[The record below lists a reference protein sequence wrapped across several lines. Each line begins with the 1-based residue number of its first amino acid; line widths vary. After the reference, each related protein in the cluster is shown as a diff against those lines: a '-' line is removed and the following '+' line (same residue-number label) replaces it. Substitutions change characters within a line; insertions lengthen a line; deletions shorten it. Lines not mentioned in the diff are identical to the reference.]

1 MRISD
6 WSSDVCSS
14 DLLVHPPFWWYA
26 WGVGLWAYGRPLAP
40 ETFALALW
48 VIIGGYVLKRLIEG
62 ALLLW
67 YGMHIRVWEQLDS
80 DFGPLTTRCNPIMV
94 ILFASFLVARTAQ
107 GLAVGAG

>member
-48 VIIGGYVLKRLIEG
+48 VIIGGYVLQRLIEG
-62 ALLLW
+62 AFLQW
-67 YGMHIRVWEQLDS
+67 YGMHIHVWEKLDS
-80 DFGPLTTRCNPIMV
+80 DFRLITARRNPNLVKIGR
-94 ILFASFLVARTAQ
+94 ASCRERVCQ
-107 GLAVGAG
+107 YV

>member
-48 VIIGGYVLKRLIEG
+48 VIIGGYVLQRLIEG
-62 ALLLW
+62 AFLQW
-67 YGMHIRVWEQLDS
+67 YGMHIHVRSEEHTSELQSLMRIS
-80 DFGPLTTRCNPIMV
+80 Y
-94 ILFASFLVARTAQ
+94 
-107 GLAVGAG
+107 AVFCLKKKK